1 MTPKDVHIPILEP
14 VDMTLYGGRNLACVI
29 KLKVLGWGDSPS
41 GTDVVTEVLISEIG
55 RCDNQLERHLKM
67 LHCWL

>member
-1 MTPKDVHIPILEP
+1 MTPKDVYIPILEP

-41 GTDVVTEVLISEIG
+41 GTDVVTEVLIRGSRE
-55 RCDNQLERHLKM
+55 
-67 LHCWL
+67 